1 MCGILFYDGFLLDN
15 EYLIECLNNISLR
28 GPDNQQIHYDGTKF
42 FGFNRLSINGLDEIS
57 NQPFVIDNIILIVN
71 GEIFNWKTLYEE
83 NPEFDYKSNSD
94 CEIIIHMYKKYG
106 VDKMIK
112 SLDGEFAF
120 VLYDKNEDKLVIG
133 RDHLGI
139 RGLFIGTKGENE
151 IMVGSELKSI
161 HQDFNI
167 KQFSPGHYYVNG
179 EMTKYYNYEFET
191 KTYDESFIYSQLNY
205 LLTKA
210 VEKRL
215 MSDRPISCLLSGG
228 LDSTLVCAI
237 VKKLYKHPLN
247 TYSIGIKGS
256 TDLRYAKIASEYLG
270 TNHTTIELDE
280 EDFLNAIRET
290 IYAIESYD
298 TTTVRASVGNYLV
311 SKYIKENSEDTVLF
325 CGDVS
330 DEIFGSY
337 RGFTLAPNEKE
348 FKKENE
354 KMLSMIHF
362 FDVLRSDR
370 SISNC
375 SLEAR
380 VPFCDKELVNFVMSL
395 HPKHKMFN
403 TEIMEKMI
411 LRKSFEGYLPY
422 ELLYRRKE
430 AFSDGVSSVEKS
442 WFEIIQDDL
451 DVKISDEEFY
461 TKKNLYK
468 HNPPISKEAL
478 YYREIFEKYY
488 PNKSNIIPHF
498 WMPNKKWCNVNDP
511 SARVINTN

>member
-1 MCGILFYDGFLLDN
+1 MCGILFYDGLLLDN

-28 GPDNQQIHYDGTKF
+28 GPDNQQIHYEGTKF
-42 FGFNRLSINGLDEIS
+42 FGFNRLSINGLDESS

-83 NPEFDYKSNSD
+83 NPEFNYKSNSD

-106 VDKMIK
+106 IDKMIK

-120 VLYDKNEDKLVIG
+120 VLYDKNEDKLIIG

-139 RGLFIGTKGENE
+139 RGLFIGTNDEKKE

-161 HQDFNI
+161 HQDLDI

-179 EMTKYYNYEFET
+179 VMTQYYNYEFET
-191 KTYDESFIYSQLNY
+191 KTYDQTYITSQLNY

-256 TDLRYAKIASEYLG
+256 TDLKYAKIASEYLG
-270 TNHTTIELDE
+270 TNHTSIELE
-280 EDFLNAIRET
+280 EEEFLNAIQET

-337 RGFTLAPNEKE
+337 RGFTLAPNEEE

-354 KMLSMIHF
+354 KMLSMIHY

-380 VPFCDKELVNFVMSL
+380 VPFCDKDLVNFVMSL
-395 HPKHKMFN
+395 HPRHKMFN
-403 TEIMEKMI
+403 REIMEKMI
-411 LRKSFEGYLPY
+411 LRKSFEGYLPD

-430 AFSDGVSSVEKS
+430 AFSDGVSSVQRS
-442 WFEIIQDDL
+442 WHTIIKEYTDSL
-451 DVKISDEEFY
+451 ISDEKYNEEI
-461 TKKNLYK
+461 KKYSMNTPYD
-468 HNPPISKEAL
+468 KESL
-478 YYREIFEKYY
+478 YYRSIFENFYKD
-488 PNKSNIIPHF
+488 KGNIIPYF
-498 WMPNKKWCNVNDP
+498 WRHPFSQSEDP
-511 SARVINTN
+511 SARNLSCY